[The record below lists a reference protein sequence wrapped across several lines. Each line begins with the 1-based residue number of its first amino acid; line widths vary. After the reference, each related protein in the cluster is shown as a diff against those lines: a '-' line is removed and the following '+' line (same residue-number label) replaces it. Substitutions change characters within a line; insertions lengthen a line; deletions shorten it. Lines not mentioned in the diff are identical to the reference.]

1 MSKPASEARL
11 NSLHEKLTG
20 VFSEILECEA
30 EDIPS
35 ATLKT
40 ISGFLK
46 DNSITCQEEES
57 GIKTLADQLAEKKKQ
72 RATVTQLNA
81 MGDF

>member
-1 MSKPASEARL
+1 MSKAASEERL
-11 NSLHEKLTG
+11 NALHSKLTD
-20 VFSEILECEA
+20 VFSEILEEEA
-30 EDIPS
+30 EMIPS

-57 GIKTLADQLAEKKKQ
+57 TIKTLAEQLAEKKNK
-72 RATVTQLNA
+72 RATVTHLNA

>member
-1 MSKPASEARL
+1 
-11 NSLHEKLTG
+11 
-20 VFSEILECEA
+20 VFSEILECDA
-30 EDIPS
+30 EEIPS

-57 GIKTLADQLAEKKKQ
+57 SIKTLADQLAEKRAARGHK
-72 RATVTQLNA
+72 ATVTKLNA